1 MASKSWSKK
10 DAAVAVETDNAP
22 DRSQCPPDEKVRAL
36 AKGDIIGDK
45 LLEQHVE
52 ECEWCAREYRD
63 HAKDLE
69 WNRFIGRST
78 KASYLVIL
86 AIIIFEIVRH
96 FAKK

>member
-10 DAAVAVETDNAP
+10 DAAVAVEADNAP
-22 DRSQCPPDEKVRAL
+22 DRSQCPPDEKVREL
-36 AKGDIIGDK
+36 AKGDIVGDK
-45 LLEQHVE
+45 VLEQHVE

-63 HAKDLE
+63 DAKDLE

-78 KASYLVIL
+78 KALYLVIL